1 MDNNFY
7 SAHGLV
13 GAAPFAGSYLSVHGK
28 VGGSRSVFVNVG
40 GVKNDLVTPNF
51 GGQWKNPF
59 KVPAKIYAGD
69 LFELRAD
76 EKGESPVVYL
86 LKTFEV
92 AKQSSSSTEIMIV
105 RDGYRHI
112 PCVGDVLMKA
122 PDEIGGTGAAYTVT
136 AVEATTDSNK
146 KVWNVTV
153 STTLGELN
161 EGDILVEAESE
172 NASGTMLVKTINGVA
187 PCDYDFLVQPI
198 GTFSSSSQNEITVV
212 ITPVLHGTM
221 YKHKMSPIPACVEA
235 LNKSRINGWYE
246 V

>member
-7 SAHGLV
+7 DAYGLV
-13 GAAPFAGSYLSVHGK
+13 GAAPFAGAYLSVKGK

-51 GGQWKNPF
+51 GGQWMNPF
-59 KVPAKIYAGD
+59 NVPAKIYAGD

-76 EKGESPVVYL
+76 EKGENPKVYL

-92 AKQSSSSTEIMIV
+92 SKQSSSTTDIMIV
-105 RDGYRHI
+105 RDGYRHV

-122 PDEIGGTGAAYTVT
+122 PDTMDATGAAYTVT
-136 AVEATTDSNK
+136 AVEATTDSSK
-146 KVWNVTV
+146 KVWKVTV
-153 STTLGELN
+153 NTTLGELQA
-161 EGDILVEAESE
+161 GDILVEAESE

-187 PCDYDFLVQPI
+187 PCDFDFFVQPI
-198 GTFSSSSQNEITVV
+198 GTFSESAQNEITIT

-221 YKHKMSPIPACVEA
+221 YKHKMSPIPACVDA